1 MCQIGVAPYRSYDF
15 GREGDDPGMVIEE
28 GMSKDGQ
35 RALLGS
41 ETPRPCRGALS
52 RAVPFFLR
60 TLVRASH
67 APCPASSFP
76 QCSPGRGAILDGGEK
91 YVFSLIDK
99 KAFAPHSDNAVCA
112 ICSLKWIGLKAHRGG
127 ENRVMREQL
136 PTGIPVSPFFV
147 IQGLLYLN
155 VTTPRAAS

>member
-1 MCQIGVAPYRSYDF
+1 LNAVCQIGVAPYRSYDF

-76 QCSPGRGAILDGGEK
+76 QCSPGRGAILDGGKK
-91 YVFSLIDK
+91 YVFPLIDK

-147 IQGLLYLN
+147 I
-155 VTTPRAAS
+155 